1 MITATRLRCQTCPDY
16 INTLKGQLLT
26 VVSKPLCQ
34 PWCFCSSWSKCIIF
48 TLSCCHKH
56 FGLRCSS
63 EHLCYPARRHCS
75 HIDERWWGT
84 NCWNLDVILKL
95 CRKGCG
101 ILYLINSVCASLC
114 WTTWL
119 RESNWPAVQLR
130 SQWKYKTNTHSI
142 SDPWP
147 WMYYANI
154 TSRME

>member
-101 ILYLINSVCASLC
+101 ILYLLTACVRHCAGQRDCERAIDQQCSWDLNGNIKP
-114 WTTWL
+114 T
-119 RESNWPAVQLR
+119 PIQLVI
-130 SQWKYKTNTHSI
+130 HG
-142 SDPWP
+142 PGC
-147 WMYYANI
+147 I
-154 TSRME
+154 TQT